1 VATLASFDRKKGA
14 DRPGIAGVDEAG
26 RGSLCGPVVAG
37 AVLLD
42 AGFYGEPTW
51 LRKLAGANDSKKL
64 SPEKRTELR
73 ARIAEMEAEGK
84 LKTAWA
90 TGSVME
96 ISAHNILGATRLA
109 MARCIAKLAQGA
121 IAPLFA
127 AAGTEGELFG
137 RSDARTFLVLVD
149 GLPVRP
155 PGPMNPSKAATVRAS
170 PSPWPQSSRRSN
182 ATACSSKCTRAFRNT
197 VSPRIKDTARPNTSK
212 PCANTALA
220 PSIAIFSSVPS
231 SPAMPLRLNA
241 WTESL
246 VLSKR

>member
-1 VATLASFDRKKGA
+1 VASLASFDRKKGA

-51 LRKLAGANDSKKL
+51 LRKLAGANDSKRL
-64 SPEKRTELR
+64 SPEKRAELR

-149 GLPVRP
+149 GLPLRP
-155 PGPMNPSKAATVRAS
+155 FAWAHESVKGGDGKSLA
-170 PSPWPQSSRRSN
+170 
-182 ATACSSKCTRAFRNT
+182 
-197 VSPRIKDTARPNTSK
+197 I
-212 PCANTALA
+212 ALA
-220 PSIAIFSSVPS
+220 SIIAKVERDRMLVAMHERYPQYGFATHKGYGTPEHVDALRKHGSCAEHRDLFVRTILAGDAPPPESMDGEFSF
-231 SPAMPLRLNA
+231 
-241 WTESL
+241 E
-246 VLSKR
+246 

>member
-1 VATLASFDRKKGA
+1 VASLASFDRKKGA

-64 SPEKRTELR
+64 SPEKRAVFR

-149 GLPVRP
+149 GLPLRP
-155 PGPMNPSKAATVRAS
+155 FAWAHESVKGGDGKSLA
-170 PSPWPQSSRRSN
+170 
-182 ATACSSKCTRAFRNT
+182 
-197 VSPRIKDTARPNTSK
+197 I
-212 PCANTALA
+212 ALA
-220 PSIAIFSSVPS
+220 SIIAKVERDRMLVEMHARFPQYGFATHKGYGTPEHVDALRKHGSCAEHRDLFVRTILAGDAPPPESMDGEFSF
-231 SPAMPLRLNA
+231 
-241 WTESL
+241 E
-246 VLSKR
+246 